1 MANKCVS
8 LETAKRLKEAG
19 WPQDTTDNHW
29 FEYCGKE
36 KIEVKP
42 GLSTNRITGGNFK
55 NYDAPDVSDLLAAL
69 PKGTW
74 LNIFNHS
81 LEWQVQE
88 KNQEEVFRSEFL
100 VEAVASLWLFKNHVY
115 SKNNKFINKKRRCK
129 ICYENYKISRRKK

>member
-1 MANKCVS
+1 MTKCVS

-55 NYDAPDVSDLLAAL
+55 NYDAPDVSDLLTALPNGVQMTKGLAYGNYYCQDYRERESGAAL
-69 PKGTW
+69 ENEK
-74 LNIFNHS
+74 
-81 LEWQVQE
+81 WQ
-88 KNQEEVFRSEFL
+88 KNPSEAL
-100 VEAVASLWLFKNHVY
+100 AQLWLALRKE
-115 SKNNKFINKKRRCK
+115 K
-129 ICYENYKISRRKK
+129 IV

>member
-1 MANKCVS
+1 MTKCVS

-55 NYDAPDVSDLLAAL
+55 NYDAPDVSDLLTALPNGVQMTKGLAYGNYYCQDYRERESGAAL
-69 PKGTW
+69 ENEK
-74 LNIFNHS
+74 
-81 LEWQVQE
+81 WQ
-88 KNQEEVFRSEFL
+88 KNPSEAL
-100 VEAVASLWLFKNHVY
+100 AQLWLALRKEKIVPENH
-115 SKNNKFINKKRRCK
+115 
-129 ICYENYKISRRKK
+129 E